1 MNLCFNCSNK
11 EKEDT
16 IEIKENNESEQI
28 IKKEKNNT
36 ISSIQ
41 NQKTR
46 TNSQI
51 KNKSVSSYS
60 FSKEHIEKSNNIKK
74 SFVEDSLLQIS
85 SIGFNSSMNSSV
97 SNLSSLRFCYDD
109 EDDTNN
115 IQKKST
121 NKLRPPRTKIV
132 YDN

>member
-1 MNLCFNCSNK
+1 MPALLN
-11 EKEDT
+11 
-16 IEIKENNESEQI
+16 
-28 IKKEKNNT
+28 
-36 ISSIQ
+36 SIQ
-41 NQKTR
+41 LASNQAR
-46 TNSQI
+46 IVEDSL
-51 KNKSVSSYS
+51 
-60 FSKEHIEKSNNIKK
+60 K

>member
-1 MNLCFNCSNK
+1 MNWCFNCSSK

-16 IEIKENNESEQI
+16 IEIKENNESQQI
-28 IKKEKNNT
+28 IKKEKNNSL
-36 ISSIQ
+36 SSIQ

-51 KNKSVSSYS
+51 KNKSVSSFS
-60 FSKEHIEKSNNIKK
+60 FSKEHIDKSKNIKK
-74 SFVEDSLLQIS
+74 TLFDDSLLQIS
-85 SIGFNSSMNSSV
+85 SIGFNSSLNSSV
-97 SNLSSLRFCYDD
+97 SNLTSLRFCYDE
-109 EDDTNN
+109 EDDTTN

-121 NKLRPPRTKIV
+121 NKLRPPKTKIV